1 MIYIHAKNIVTSF
14 EAPESIETAIHNL
27 LMHIED
33 VGVGMGYD
41 GELIRPAYEQGLN
54 DAWECVRKIVCDCNY
69 PNNHLRQYITNGD
82 TIVKFFT
89 DNSASEAIDKVKQYE
104 LEEVIKQTKG
114 V

>member
-33 VGVGMGYD
+33 VGTGMGYD
-41 GELIRPAYEQGLN
+41 DAFTRHVYEQGLN
-54 DAWECVRKIVCDCNY
+54 DAWKCARKIVCDCNY
-69 PNNHLRQYITNGD
+69 PDNHLRQYVTNGD
-82 TIVKFFT
+82 TLVKFFIN
-89 DNSASEAIDKVKQYE
+89 NSASEAIAKVNQYE
-104 LEEVIKQTKG
+104 AEEALKQMKG